1 MGLEATPQEWVD
13 KMVAVADG
21 VWRVLR
27 DDGTFWINV
36 GDSYVSTNA
45 TVGKVSTDGL
55 EGGRSAPINNGTQRG
70 ITATAAR
77 SSGLKPKDLCL
88 MPFRLALALQEA
100 GWYVRSD
107 ICWAK
112 KSPMPESVTDRPTSA
127 WEHVFL
133 LSKSATY
140 FYDQEAVREP
150 VNPSNNGIIRGAPD
164 AARKAMGSEGYKQNE
179 RRYGRICGANLRNVW
194 LLGPEPYP
202 EAHFATFPSEIP
214 RRAIL
219 AGTSEKGVCAA
230 CGAPWQR
237 VVEKRRATYDKVPD
251 PTATT
256 GRRGMNRERPGPSD
270 SYVLGI
276 PQRDL
281 ASMLR
286 TAADGRVDEMEAE
299 FGSKW
304 AHWTRTDQSGA
315 RVPTFEDAVQI
326 ERLLGITIPFNGQP
340 SGWEASCACDADIVP
355 CTVIDP
361 FFGSGTSGAVAQNLQ
376 RKWVG
381 IELNAEYC
389 DLAVRRIQTQAAQ
402 MRLAI

>member
-112 KSPMPESVTDRPTSA
+112 KSSMPESVTDRPTSA

-133 LSKSATY
+133 LSKQAKY
-140 FYDQEAVREP
+140 YYDAEAVRVP
-150 VNPSNNGIIRGAPD
+150 LVGPLHAPGNLP
-164 AARKAMGSEGYKQNE
+164 RKTGGGQDFGDGSEA
-179 RRYGRICGANLRNVW
+179 RTCAPSAGANIRNFW

-230 CGAPWQR
+230 CGAPWRR
-237 VVEKRRATYDKVPD
+237 VVEKGEGRCDRPHHPYAPSRPD
-251 PTATT
+251 GMTLRGGRLSAGESTT
-256 GRRGMNRERPGPSD
+256 
-270 SYVLGI
+270 
-276 PQRDL
+276 
-281 ASMLR
+281 
-286 TAADGRVDEMEAE
+286 T
-299 FGSKW
+299 
-304 AHWTRTDQSGA
+304 
-315 RVPTFEDAVQI
+315 
-326 ERLLGITIPFNGQP
+326 
-340 SGWEASCACDADIVP
+340 GWEASCACEAGVVP
-355 CTVIDP
+355 ATVIDP
-361 FFGSGTSGAVAQNLQ
+361 FMGSGTTAAVAQNLQ
-376 RKWVG
+376 RRWVG

-389 DLAVRRIQTQAAQ
+389 DLAVKRIQTQAAQ
-402 MRLAI
+402 RRLAI